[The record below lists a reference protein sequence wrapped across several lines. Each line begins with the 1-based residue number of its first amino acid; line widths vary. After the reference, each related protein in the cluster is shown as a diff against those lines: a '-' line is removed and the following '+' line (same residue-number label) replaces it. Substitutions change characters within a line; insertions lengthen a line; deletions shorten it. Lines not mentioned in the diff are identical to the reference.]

1 MKRFS
6 LKTALLALLVSVAG
20 CQETPGVFNRDAVL
34 ARAGEHELRM
44 REAVANLPRGVSGK
58 DSVAFMKLF
67 IDRWVKKQ
75 LKLDEAEVLFS
86 DSVAGIEKQVEAYRQ
101 ALLIR
106 KLEQH
111 YVDRN
116 LDTAFTAEEIA
127 AYYNAHKSDY
137 RLDRTLVRG
146 RIVRFP
152 VGYRQS
158 QKLRSLMSSTG
169 PAQQQDFRD
178 ICAKNEFEV
187 TDFAGKWVDF
197 QEFLSHLPTLRTQN
211 YDALLA
217 STGVQEMHDRASRYY
232 FQLEGVCRAGETA
245 PLEQVRGTIRRILF
259 NQRQGEIIR
268 RHEEELYNRA
278 VAEQEV
284 QVPETEAEAGK

>member
-1 MKRFS
+1 M
-6 LKTALLALLVSVAG
+6 
-20 CQETPGVFNRDAVL
+20 
-34 ARAGEHELRM
+34 
-44 REAVANLPRGVSGK
+44 
-58 DSVAFMKLF
+58 
-67 IDRWVKKQ
+67 
-75 LKLDEAEVLFS
+75 
-86 DSVAGIEKQVEAYRQ
+86 AGIEKQVEAYRQ

-116 LDTAFTAEEIA
+116 LDTAFTAGEIA

-146 RIVRFP
+146 RI
-152 VGYRQS
+152 
-158 QKLRSLMSSTG
+158 
-169 PAQQQDFRD
+169 
-178 ICAKNEFEV
+178 
-187 TDFAGKWVDF
+187 AGKWVDF

-268 RHEEELYNRA
+268 RHEEELYDRA